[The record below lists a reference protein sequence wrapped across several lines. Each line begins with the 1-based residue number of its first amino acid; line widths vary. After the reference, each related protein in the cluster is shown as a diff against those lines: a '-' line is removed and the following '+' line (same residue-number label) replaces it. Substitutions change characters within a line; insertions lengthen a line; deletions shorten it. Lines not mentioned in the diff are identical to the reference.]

1 MYQHKELKKKRNYE
15 LSVTV
20 LRLICENICEWF
32 LVNKLNIH
40 FVDDETKSILSQ
52 RRAKNIRKLT
62 IRYKEINTKQTLG
75 CLLDDSVSGE
85 TLALKVIE
93 KINGKLKF
101 LSMKNKLLTPELC
114 RML

>member
-40 FVDDETKSILSQ
+40 FVDDETKSILS
-52 RRAKNIRKLT
+52 
-62 IRYKEINTKQTLG
+62 
-75 CLLDDSVSGE
+75 
-85 TLALKVIE
+85 
-93 KINGKLKF
+93 
-101 LSMKNKLLTPELC
+101 
-114 RML
+114 